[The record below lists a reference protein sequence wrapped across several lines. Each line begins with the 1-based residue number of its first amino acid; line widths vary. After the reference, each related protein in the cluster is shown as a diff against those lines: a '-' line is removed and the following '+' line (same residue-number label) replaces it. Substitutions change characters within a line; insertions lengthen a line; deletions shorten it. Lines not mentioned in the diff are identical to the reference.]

1 MARQQQNVTALVYD
15 KQGRLLSTGR
25 NSYIKT
31 HPIMLRAGTAVNKPD
46 SIYLHAEVA
55 ALVKIKD
62 WSKAHRIDVIRYL
75 KDGTPGLAKPCAICS
90 RIIGQTAI
98 KLINYTT

>member
-1 MARQQQNVTALVYD
+1 MGRHILTAKIFD
-15 KQGRLLSTGR
+15 KQGRLISQAT
-25 NSYIKT
+25 NSYKKT
-31 HPIMLRAGTAVNKPD
+31 HPIMYKAAAAVNKPH

-75 KDGTPGLAKPCAICS
+75 KDGTPGNAKPCPICS
-90 RIIGQTAI
+90 RVIGQTGI
-98 KLINYTT
+98 KLINHT